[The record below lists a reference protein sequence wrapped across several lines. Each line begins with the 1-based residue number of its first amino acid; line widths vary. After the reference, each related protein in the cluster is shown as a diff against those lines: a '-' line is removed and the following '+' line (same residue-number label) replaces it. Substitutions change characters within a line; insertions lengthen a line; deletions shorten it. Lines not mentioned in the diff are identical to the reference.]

1 MCVTSL
7 SPKSRGRRE
16 CCCCC
21 ACCEE
26 ERDREIIHPQDMV
39 VLEHMGFGAR
49 DREVWLYFWDLR
61 DGPDF
66 NGWWITPDFV
76 GNNDF
81 FFSSNEDAPTPV
93 DCKLGSWRSP
103 NVEQIQ
109 LKRKLEIGFSKSE
122 NGSLVA
128 IGGDAGTAIIPDGAC
143 KVDLS
148 KMEFVEQGLNH
159 GRPCYIAKER
169 TRPAATSKPVAETSD
184 GASNSTHTYATL
196 ALGIAVGM
204 LAMLAVQRAL

>member
-1 MCVTSL
+1 MVRLFGT
-7 SPKSRGRRE
+7 RR
-16 CCCCC
+16 
-21 ACCEE
+21 A
-26 ERDREIIHPQDMV
+26 
-39 VLEHMGFGAR
+39 
-49 DREVWLYFWDLR
+49 
-61 DGPDF
+61 
-66 NGWWITPDFV
+66 V
-76 GNNDF
+76 GGGV
-81 FFSSNEDAPTPV
+81 DA
-93 DCKLGSWRSP
+93 
-103 NVEQIQ
+103 
-109 LKRKLEIGFSKSE
+109 
-122 NGSLVA
+122 VA